1 MGMESIQDLING
13 AHVPENYLIATESAT
28 LKPYQQTVLCT
39 TGAVS
44 DVALVLPTVG
54 EAKGKFYS
62 ITLVTDGG
70 KDVTVNDN
78 GDDSRVAFTAVTLDT
93 AEDYILLFC
102 DGLRW
107 WTIASEGD

>member
-1 MGMESIQDLING
+1 MLEQRRDMIMSGQVLAKILF
-13 AHVPENYLIATESAT
+13 ATESAT

-44 DVALVLPTVG
+44 DVDLVLPPVG
-54 EAKGKFYS
+54 EAAGKLYS

-70 KDVTVNDN
+70 KDVTVNDH

-93 AEDYILLFC
+93 AEDYILLYS
-102 DGLRW
+102 DGARW
-107 WTIASEGD
+107 WTISSEVA